1 MNIRTILV
9 EKAIA
14 AMTAAGL
21 PEDTNPAVTQSTRP
35 QFGDYQINGA
45 MGAAKKMK
53 SNPRELAQK
62 IIDQLDVSDIAEK
75 TEIAGPGFINI
86 HLKPEFLAQSVQ
98 AANNNAKLA
107 VNEHAKPQKVVV
119 DYSSPN
125 LAKEMHVGHLR

>member
-1 MNIRTILV
+1 MNIRTLLID
-9 EKAIA
+9 KAIA

-21 PEDTNPAVTQSTRP
+21 PADTNPAVTQSTRP

-62 IIDQLDVSDIAEK
+62 IIDNLDVSDIADK

-86 HLKPEFLAQSVQ
+86 HLKSEFLASSVE
-98 AANNNAKLA
+98 AANQDAKLSVA
-107 VNEHAKPQKVVV
+107 EHAKPKTVVV
-119 DYSSPN
+119 D
-125 LAKEMHVGHLR
+125 

>member
-75 TEIAGPGFINI
+75 TEIAMTKPNRVKKLMDMFCINLI
-86 HLKPEFLAQSVQ
+86 TTEIKHEQLK
-98 AANNNAKLA
+98 N
-107 VNEHAKPQKVVV
+107 
-119 DYSSPN
+119 YT
-125 LAKEMHVGHLR
+125 

>member
-45 MGAAKKMK
+45 MGAAKK
-53 SNPRELAQK
+53 RGAHG
-62 IIDQLDVSDIAEK
+62 
-75 TEIAGPGFINI
+75 TAGR
-86 HLKPEFLAQSVQ
+86 AQ
-98 AANNNAKLA
+98 AAGLGRARAGAAGARRDAADLEGQHGA
-107 VNEHAKPQKVVV
+107 FRLKVF
-119 DYSSPN
+119 N
-125 LAKEMHVGHLR
+125 CH